1 MDKFLKEKL
10 INTTFKG
17 LDKIIESEYKNHS
30 NEKSYSS
37 CRIQEGYNDY
47 LKIVFRKRKIN
58 YFRTDFE
65 WSTTPDEKI
74 NCEELKETQR
84 DDFVKE
90 IIPEIKAKFEDLF
103 FKYEDSFLFRY
114 KFLLV
119 LEFEGEE
126 GLAKDKTYKEEFYFE
141 NKKRKEELKNKMEE
155 YIKEVFLEE
164 KKAIKDERE
173 CVIFAGNLLDF
184 NLIGYSEK
192 YIIELIEKILQVMK
206 SVKNRRFDTTLK
218 NDIKYYLDKWTREI
232 FLKLDPE
239 KVTEEQ
245 IDLYIYSALLK
256 IKYRT
261 YSFDVK
267 NACND
272 LENAMNNYSSQK
284 AKQYLEKGSGTLA
297 DELIHYKDK
306 DLECKAN
313 DILSTVDIKIKN
325 EVASSYEKALDFI
338 TTLLNNGF
346 PHSYAIKFSSKSEKI
361 FLDIKGLAKSS
372 THRFFRRIL
381 DFPEL
386 YDKLEVYAKTAMKE
400 FEWYQDVEEGEKSLL
415 PGSYVVFALGLYD
428 EKYFP
433 LIKEYYSKLDDEHQL
448 AHQHFITAL
457 IDRHGVSE
465 KSLPIFLDGF
475 LSGQF
480 DKVFKNLAI
489 LLEDE
494 ENKKLL
500 IKELENYGKH
510 ERQTILYSIWGN
522 KWKQKIK
529 I

>member
-1 MDKFLKEKL
+1 MDKTLKEKI
-10 INTTFKG
+10 INNTFEG
-17 LDKIIESEYKNHS
+17 IDKIIEMEFKNHF
-30 NEKSYSS
+30 NEKAYSS

-47 LKIVFRKRKIN
+47 LKISFRKGKIN
-58 YFRTDFE
+58 YFRYNFE

-90 IIPEIKAKFEDLF
+90 IVPEIKTKFEDLF

-126 GLAKDKTYKEEFYFE
+126 GLAKDRTYKEEFYFE
-141 NKKRKEELKNKMEE
+141 NKKRKEELKSKMEE

-184 NLIGYSEK
+184 NLMGYSEK

-206 SVKNRRFDTTLK
+206 SVKNRKLEKEIK
-218 NDIKYYLDKWTREI
+218 NDILYHLSEWSDNI
-232 FLKLDPE
+232 FLKLDT
-239 KVTEEQ
+239 KTVTEEQ
-245 IDLYIYSALLK
+245 IDLYIYKALFQ
-256 IKYRT
+256 IKYGT
-261 YSFDVK
+261 YSYDTKFG
-267 NACND
+267 CED
-272 LENAMNNYSSQK
+272 LKNAMNNYSSQK

-313 DILSTVDIKIKN
+313 DVLSTVDIKIKN
-325 EVASSYEKALDFI
+325 EVSSSYEKALDFI
-338 TTLLNNGF
+338 ITLLNNGF
-346 PHSYAIKFSSKSEKI
+346 PYSYAIKFSSKSEKV

-386 YDKLEVYAKTAMKE
+386 HDKLEIYAKTAMKE
-400 FEWYQDVEEGEKSLL
+400 FEWYQDVEAGEKSLL
-415 PGSYVVFALGLYD
+415 PGSYAVFALGLYD

-448 AHQHFITAL
+448 AHQHFISAL
-457 IDRHGVSE
+457 IDRYGVSE

-480 DKVFKNLAI
+480 DKVFKNLAK
-489 LLEDE
+489 LMEDE

-500 IKELENYGKH
+500 IKELENYDKY
-510 ERQTILYSIWGN
+510 ERQTILYSIWGE
-522 KWKQKIK
+522 KWKQMIN
-529 I
+529 